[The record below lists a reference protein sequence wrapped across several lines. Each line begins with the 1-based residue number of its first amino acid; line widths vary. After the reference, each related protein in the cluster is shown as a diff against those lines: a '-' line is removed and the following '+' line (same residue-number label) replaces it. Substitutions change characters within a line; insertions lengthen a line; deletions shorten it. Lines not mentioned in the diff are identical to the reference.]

1 MLLLIVYPKWLV
13 KVDQAKYVDDRSR
26 TCANTSFSEEFEV
39 GVHQGSVLSLLLFAV
54 VLEVLT
60 QISVGCP
67 RKMLYTDYLV
77 ITAETFEGLTIKMAV
92 WKNDLEPKEFKVN
105 MGKTKVIISSRDL
118 QTLQS
123 SGKLP
128 LCNMQGSCQKK
139 LNLLQWMFFLASQK
153 MF

>member
-1 MLLLIVYPKWLV
+1 
-13 KVDQAKYVDDRSR
+13 
-26 TCANTSFSEEFEV
+26 
-39 GVHQGSVLSLLLFAV
+39 
-54 VLEVLT
+54 
-60 QISVGCP
+60 
-67 RKMLYTDYLV
+67 
-77 ITAETFEGLTIKMAV
+77 MAV